1 MEMSAILIKDFLH
14 GATVDAA
21 STCEEAV
28 ESEETTDSDFSLVTD
43 QPDDR
48 RDGASAPESE
58 EEDM

>member
-1 MEMSAILIKDFLH
+1 
-14 GATVDAA
+14 VDAA